1 MLGKNFGEDINYKII
16 FDLDFYNYLFR
27 WKVRHNMEGVPHVI
41 LSLNTNSFTCSQWL
55 NIYREIGNIR
65 LDKDY

>member
-1 MLGKNFGEDINYKII
+1 MVGKNFGKDINYKII
-16 FDLDFYNYLFR
+16 FDLDFYNYYLFR

-41 LSLNTNSFTCSQWL
+41 LSWNTISFTCSQWL
-55 NIYREIGNIR
+55 NREIGNIR